1 VIEWHDYRLVT
12 LDGDGT
18 LWDFE
23 LTMRRALDRSAG
35 RFAARLGGGG
45 AKAAGSVTSA
55 ELRRLRDEIALR
67 PTYADAS
74 MEEIR
79 RASFAEAA
87 ARAGLDDED
96 FVEAVY
102 ADYMDYRFQHLAHY
116 PDVLPFLKAVRKAG
130 LLIALVTNGNTTA
143 IRAGLA
149 DDIDASFVAYDVG
162 LKKPD
167 PRFYHHVIERMGVAA
182 AATLHIGD
190 DPLEDVDAARTAGLS
205 AAWLDRT
212 DSPWPAALAPPN
224 HRLTTLADCM
234 P

>member
-1 VIEWHDYRLVT
+1 VIEWRDYQLVT
-12 LDGDGT
+12 VDGDGT

-23 LTMRRALDRSAG
+23 LTMRRALDRSADQ
-35 RFAARLGGGG
+35 FAARLGGGP
-45 AKAAGSVTSA
+45 AAGSVTSA

-67 PTYADAS
+67 PGYAQAS

-87 ARAGLDDED
+87 ARAGLDDEE

-102 ADYMDYRFQHLAHY
+102 ADYMEYRFQHLVHY
-116 PDVLPFLKAVRKAG
+116 PDALPFLRAVRKAG
-130 LLIALVTNGNTTA
+130 LLIALATNGNTTA
-143 IRAGLA
+143 TKAGLA
-149 DDIDASFVAYDVG
+149 GDIDASFVAYDVG

-182 AATLHIGD
+182 GATLHIGD
-190 DPLEDVDAARTAGLS
+190 DPLEDVDAARTAGLA
-205 AAWLDRT
+205 AAWLDRAG
-212 DSPWPAALAPPN
+212 SRWPAALAAPT
-224 HRLTTLADCM
+224 HRLSTLADCM